1 MHVAPVCL
9 RLTGECNQAKH
20 QDGNNRTC
28 VVNLL
33 IELESTNSKQSEV
46 ETRDDTL
53 LLLRSQST
61 SEKNFAVHLICHFF
75 LLHKLDGQNVRG
87 VGKKL
92 LLDQL
97 KMERIR
103 QIIFKIF
110 SINMNTT
117 RTVTC
122 FFYKLSIVCSCVCG
136 NNHKHMNKTTFSER
150 ILYCS

>member
-1 MHVAPVCL
+1 M
-9 RLTGECNQAKH
+9 
-20 QDGNNRTC
+20 
-28 VVNLL
+28 
-33 IELESTNSKQSEV
+33 

-53 LLLRSQST
+53 LLLRLQST

-92 LLDQL
+92 LLDPL

-122 FFYKLSIVCSCVCG
+122 FFYKLSNMSYY
-136 NNHKHMNKTTFSER
+136 HKHMNKTTFSER